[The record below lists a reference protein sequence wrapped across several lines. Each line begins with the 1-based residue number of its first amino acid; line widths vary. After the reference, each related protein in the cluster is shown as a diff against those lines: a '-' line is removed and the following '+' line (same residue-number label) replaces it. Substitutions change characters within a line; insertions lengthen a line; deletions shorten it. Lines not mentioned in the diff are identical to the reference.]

1 MCCQQFCLGA
11 LQCCIFEYSSIR
23 KEAEKNKGVAE
34 TDIQSKLASYRSKG
48 NIPLLFKYTNKIH
61 LTSKRISAIYK
72 YINGNIY
79 YANGTEVSRMKLH
92 KTKIPTSSEPF
103 SRQRT
108 FCFGWCKQRS
118 NPKEGKRGERGNPQR
133 SNHNGKPAQRLGG

>member
-1 MCCQQFCLGA
+1 MSRASKISGFSYGTHLNK
-11 LQCCIFEYSSIR
+11 F
-23 KEAEKNKGVAE
+23 KN
-34 TDIQSKLASYRSKG
+34 RSKG

-103 SRQRT
+103 TRQRT

-133 SNHNGKPAQRLGG
+133 SNHNGKPAQRGQAFKQRDTKPRRVR